1 MEKKWKSAANI
12 KAVTIKQNDPG
23 VSITQPDE
31 SLSIREI
38 LHRVSQGLTTGLGD
52 TPFGEYDEEN
62 DEDFDDP
69 TLDPEFDRLDALAH
83 VASPEADDLREQ
95 ERNERKRVRRKK
107 EEDAFNAEVEKR
119 IREKQV
125 NQNQEPG
132 NG

>member
-1 MEKKWKSAANI
+1 MNKKWKSAANI
-12 KAVTIKQNDPG
+12 TAVTIKQNDPG

-52 TPFGEYDEEN
+52 TPFGEYDDEN

>member
-1 MEKKWKSAANI
+1 MSKKWKSAANI
-12 KAVTIKQNDPG
+12 TSVVIKQNDPG

-38 LHRVSQGLTTGLGD
+38 LHRVSKGLTTGLGD
-52 TPFGEYDEEN
+52 TPFGEYDDEN

-125 NQNQEPG
+125 SQSQEPG